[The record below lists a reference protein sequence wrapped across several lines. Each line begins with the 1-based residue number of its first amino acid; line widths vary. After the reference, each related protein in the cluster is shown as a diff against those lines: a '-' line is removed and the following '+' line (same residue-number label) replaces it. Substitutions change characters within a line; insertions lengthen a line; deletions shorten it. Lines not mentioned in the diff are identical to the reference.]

1 MLQGSFVCAKPK
13 NNSYLY
19 LLILLENNTP
29 CFKGFGITQLI
40 TSSHGEKYTAQCK
53 KGASGLW
60 LQEQTEISVL
70 SKNICDGE
78 GSHNSCLSPEHTT
91 ILIEL
96 ANSSVMI

>member
-40 TSSHGEKYTAQCK
+40 TSSHGEKYATKCM
-53 KGASGLW
+53 KGASGMW

-70 SKNICDGE
+70 NGHICDGV
-78 GSHNSCLSPEHTT
+78 GSHNSCLSPEHTAL
-91 ILIEL
+91 LIEL
-96 ANSSVMI
+96 VDSSVMI